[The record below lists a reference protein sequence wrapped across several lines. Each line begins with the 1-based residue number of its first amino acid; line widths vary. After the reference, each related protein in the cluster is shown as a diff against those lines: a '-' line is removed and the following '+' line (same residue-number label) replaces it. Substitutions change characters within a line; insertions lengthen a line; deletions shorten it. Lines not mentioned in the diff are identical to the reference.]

1 MTKVEFSEK
10 VYSHRIKWRL
20 ERGGGEMN
28 VRKSMTNKMISG
40 FCSTYMYYVSIT
52 ST

>member
-10 VYSHRIKWRL
+10 FYSHRIKWRL
-20 ERGGGEMN
+20 EGGGEMN

-40 FCSTYMYYVSIT
+40 FCSTYMCLSIT
-52 ST
+52 S

>member
-10 VYSHRIKWRL
+10 VYSHRI
-20 ERGGGEMN
+20 GGGEMN

-40 FCSTYMYYVSIT
+40 FCSTYMCLSIT
-52 ST
+52 SI

>member
-10 VYSHRIKWRL
+10 VYSHRIKWRQG
-20 ERGGGEMN
+20 GGGEMN

-40 FCSTYMYYVSIT
+40 FCSTYMCLSIT
-52 ST
+52 SI